1 MVIKI
6 GTLNLC
12 LGIQH
17 KKNIVK
23 QIIIDSELDIL
34 CLQETELDVNID
46 HELLSFQSYNYESEI
61 NSIKSRVGVYIK
73 QKMNYVRRRDL
84 EGSDSHLVIIDIK
97 SKHDLRIITIYRPF
111 NPQGGVHP
119 KDFFHYQISLAR
131 AAMTNNT
138 VFLGDFNLDWGKKNL
153 LSYQFNSYLEIFDD
167 ALGDCGLT
175 QLVEFPTWS
184 RIVNGQERSSILDH
198 VYVTNP
204 SKIND
209 VTGITPYFG
218 DHKLLCFEYLDVKI
232 KPSIIIKRNWTNYK
246 KETLTRCLKEINW
259 GLTSDSV
266 QGCWDEFENKLIRVV
281 DVVAPLVEF
290 VNDSCVKSVSTPAHI
305 KTLLNRRKRLLL
317 KKKKSGS
324 AETNNQIKT
333 LDAKICL
340 FYHSIKWKNV
350 RKCIIPGNTSGL
362 WKAVKTAKD
371 VNTNVLPNTMYEAG
385 DEIDPEKLPERF
397 AKFFDDKIKNVLAQ
411 TSLDENVYNGYR
423 KVNSESKFFMTYE
436 MVGECISSLKIK
448 NTEGYDRIPQRVL
461 VDGIDELTRP
471 LSIIFKKIYHEKA
484 IPGQWL
490 IAKTI
495 PIFKNK
501 GEKKNIENY
510 RPIANLCSASKV
522 FEKLILK
529 RLLDIEDENNCD
541 LTGINQHGFK
551 RGRSTSTLSI
561 EIQNLIARALDEDKT
576 VLLASLDLSAAFDIV
591 NISLLLKRLRIMG
604 LPNDIIDLIEV
615 WLRKRMFY
623 VSMDG
628 SNSRIYDL
636 LLGTVQGSILGPVLY
651 AMFIAPVFDIENL
664 YAFADDKFVPTIGD
678 DKAELVRNTETS
690 IENIRKWIKQSG
702 LKINEKKTEICLFY
716 KRDTDPVNVMIG
728 EDLVTTSDTINI
740 LGVTFDSKMA
750 WSQQIRNAISKSSRA
765 LNALSIIRRY
775 FNTKELLQ
783 LVTSNFYSI
792 LYYNS
797 EVWNIHTLK
806 QFDKN
811 LLMSASAKALKMATH
826 YKYPMLSYENLHRL
840 TNRSTPEMLSK
851 YKLAIQLHKTYNCFL
866 PEREWITLNFTQT
879 LMSRQVYFHVNRS
892 NMTRVG
898 MNILCNRF
906 FNLNDKIPLN
916 WLNKSVISFKL
927 DCKNCFL
934 KF

>member
-23 QIIIDSELDIL
+23 QMIIDTELDVL
-34 CLQETELDVNID
+34 CLQETELDANTD
-46 HELLSFQSYNYESEI
+46 HELLSFQSFNYESEV

-73 QKMNYVRRRDL
+73 QKMNYVRRLDL
-84 EGSDSHLVIIDIK
+84 EGSDAHLVIIDIK
-97 SKHDLRIITIYRPF
+97 SKCDLRIITIYRPF
-111 NPQGGVHP
+111 NPQGGAHP
-119 KDFFHYQISLAR
+119 KNFFNYQITLAR

-153 LSYQFNSYLEIFDD
+153 LNYQFNSYLEIFDNV
-167 ALGDCGLT
+167 LGDRGLI

-204 SKIND
+204 TKIND
-209 VTGITPYFG
+209 VNGINPYFG
-218 DHKLLCFEYLDVKI
+218 DHKLLWFEYLDVEI
-232 KPSIIIKRNWTNYK
+232 KPTILIKRNWSNYK
-246 KETLTRCLKEINW
+246 KESLVRGLKGINW
-259 GLTSDSV
+259 DLVSDTV
-266 QGCWDEFENKLIRVV
+266 QGCWDEFENKLVRVV

-290 VNDSCVKSVSTPAHI
+290 VNESCLKSVKTPPHI

-324 AETNNQIKT
+324 TETNLEIKN
-333 LDAKICL
+333 LDAKIRM
-340 FYHSIKWKNV
+340 FYHSIKWNKV
-350 RKCIIPGNTSGL
+350 RKSIIPGNTGSL

-385 DEIDPEKLPERF
+385 NEINPEKLPERF
-397 AKFFDDKIKNVLAQ
+397 AKFFDDKIKDVLAQ
-411 TSLDENVYNGYR
+411 TSLDENVYNGYQ
-423 KVNSESKFFMTYE
+423 KVNSESKFFMSTKWI
-436 MVGECISSLKIK
+436 GECINSLKIK

-461 VDGIDELTRP
+461 VDGINELTYP
-471 LSIIFKKIYHEKA
+471 LSIIFRKIYYEKA

-495 PIFKNK
+495 PIYKNK
-501 GEKKNIENY
+501 GEKKNIESY

-522 FEKLILK
+522 FEKMILK
-529 RLLDIEDENNCD
+529 RLLEIQDENNCD
-541 LTGINQHGFK
+541 ITGLNQHGFK
-551 RGRSTSTLSI
+551 RGRSTCTLSI

-576 VLLASLDLSAAFDIV
+576 VLLASLDLSAAFNIV
-591 NISLLLKRLRIMG
+591 NISLLLKRLRILG

-615 WLRKRMFY
+615 WLRNRMFY
-623 VSMDG
+623 VTVDG
-628 SNSRIYDL
+628 RNSRIYDL

-651 AMFIAPVFDIENL
+651 AIFIAPVFDIERL
-664 YAFADDKFVPTIGD
+664 FAFADDKFVPMIGD
-678 DKAELVRNTETS
+678 DKTELVRNMESTL
-690 IENIRKWIKQSG
+690 ENIRKWIKHSG

-716 KRDTDPVNVMIG
+716 KHESEPVNVIIG
-728 EDLVTTSDTINI
+728 EDLVTTANSINI
-740 LGVTFDSKMA
+740 LGITFDSKMT
-750 WSQQIRNAISKSSRA
+750 WTLQIRNAIAKSSRA
-765 LNALSIIRRY
+765 LNAISIIRRY
-775 FNTKELLQ
+775 FNTNELLQ
-783 LVTSNFYSI
+783 LVTSNFYSV

-797 EVWNIHTLK
+797 EVWNLDTLK

-811 LLMSASAKALKMATH
+811 LLLTASAKALKMATH
-826 YKYPMLSYENLHRL
+826 YKYPMMSYKNIHQL
-840 TNRSTPEMLSK
+840 TKRSTPDMYSK
-851 YKLAIQLHKTYNCFL
+851 YKLALLLHKTYNCCL
-866 PEREWITLNFTQT
+866 PEEEWIALNFMQT
-879 LMSRQVYFHVNRS
+879 LMSRQVYFHMNRS
-892 NMTRVG
+892 NNSRVG

-906 FNLNDKIPLN
+906 TTLNDKIPLE
-916 WLNKSVISFKL
+916 WLNKSIISFKL

-934 KF
+934 KL